1 MNSIRSLCKK
11 AGSIGSF
18 LIWAIGLSA
27 CVVLPT
33 SGADSW
39 KEEVLLHD
47 GQKIVV
53 ERIQTYK
60 GRSEPGQ
67 RAPIGEHTIRFSL
80 PGSSNTITW
89 TSQYGEEIGRTDFN
103 LSALHVKNNTPYV
116 VAEPNLCLSYNKWG
130 RPNPPYV
137 VFRHDGNT
145 WQRIAFD
152 ALPPEFTTVNVVKRM
167 RGIDVE
173 KLVKVKAVSAEQVA
187 ALNAGLE
194 RPESKAIL
202 REPIRYDPEC
212 IPMVSNG
219 IGRWRSA
226 AWFDS
231 KPNLEACINACRA
244 DNFDDKHCPCNGLFE
259 RK

>member
-1 MNSIRSLCKK
+1 MKTGSSLMK
-11 AGSIGSF
+11 ATKTIF
-18 LIWAIGLSA
+18 LALSLGIALSA
-27 CVVLPT
+27 CAQIGN
-33 SGADSW
+33 SGADTW

-47 GQKIVV
+47 GQKVIV
-53 ERIQTYK
+53 ERSQTYK

-80 PGSSNTITW
+80 PGSNKTISW
-89 TSQYGEEIGRTDFN
+89 TSEYGEEIGRTDFN

-152 ALPPEFTTVNVVKRM
+152 ALPSEFTTVNVVKRI

-173 KLVKVKAVSAEQVA
+173 NLVKARQISAEQVA
-187 ALNAGLE
+187 RLNAGLE

-202 REPIRYDPEC
+202 REALPHVRLCPQYSGSPKAPNPILPS
-212 IPMVSNG
+212 PTN
-219 IGRWRSA
+219 
-226 AWFDS
+226 
-231 KPNLEACINACRA
+231 K
-244 DNFDDKHCPCNGLFE
+244 
-259 RK
+259 